1 MTPRDE
7 HTPEVMR
14 EIAEEVGVSHVSTL
28 LEEEL
33 TRLLEVVTR
42 NGEDEKAA

>member
-1 MTPRDE
+1 MTSRNERTIED
-7 HTPEVMR
+7 MQ
-14 EIAEEVGVSHVSTL
+14 EIAEEAGVSHVSTL

-33 TRLLEVVTR
+33 ERLLEVVTL

>member
-1 MTPRDE
+1 MSTRDE
-7 HTPEVMR
+7 RTPEAMR
-14 EIAEEVGVSHVSTL
+14 EIAQLAGVSHVSTL

-33 TRLLEVVTR
+33 ARLLEVVAR

>member
-1 MTPRDE
+1 MTPRNE
-7 HTPEVMR
+7 RTPEDMR
-14 EIAEEVGVSHVSTL
+14 EIAEEAGVSHVSTL

-33 TRLLEVVTR
+33 ARLLEVVTR